1 MVGDLQT
8 SGAWA
13 LVVFLP
19 IILER
24 TCQRLEPAYLFENIP
39 TRHGGWPDRENLVVV
54 SKVMTEKV
62 YLDSVPAASLDGRQ
76 AVEEG
81 CAFPRASC
89 LSR

>member
-13 LVVFLP
+13 LVVFQP

-24 TCQRLEPAYLFENIP
+24 TCQRLEPAYLFANIP
-39 TRHGGWPDRENLVVV
+39 NRHGGWPDRENLVVV
-54 SKVMTEKV
+54 GKVMTEKV
-62 YLDSVPAASLDGRQ
+62 YLDSGRAASMDGRR

-81 CAFPRASC
+81 CAFPGSSC
-89 LSR
+89 LSG